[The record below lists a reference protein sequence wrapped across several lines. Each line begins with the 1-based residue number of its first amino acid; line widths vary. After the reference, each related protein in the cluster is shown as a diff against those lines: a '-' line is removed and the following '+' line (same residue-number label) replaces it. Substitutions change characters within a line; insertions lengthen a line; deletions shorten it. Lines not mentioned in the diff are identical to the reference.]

1 MAYSDRYLLF
11 IEYFNNTK
19 FMSAQT
25 TLDEVWLK
33 EEGKDKNFYGG
44 LIQVAVSLYHLT
56 NENPKGAQKIY
67 EKAKDMLKVY
77 GENYHDLRLADL
89 LSKLDHIFYSELD
102 QAKTSLDY
110 LKILPRIEFTGNA

>member
-19 FMSAQT
+19 YMSAQT

-33 EEGKDKNFYGG
+33 ETGDDKNFYGG

-56 NENPKGAQKIY
+56 NDNPKGAQKIY
-67 EKAKDMLKVY
+67 EKAKDMLVPY
-77 GENYHDLRLADL
+77 GKIHHDLHLASL
-89 LSKLDHIFYSELD
+89 LLKLDQIFQELD
-102 QAKTSLDY
+102 SSKSSLDY
-110 LKILPRIEFTGNA
+110 LKILPQIEFTGNA